1 MCYPFVELN
10 HPSRT
15 HAQYSRVFPCPL
27 HTVFSFIIALYS
39 HKNYLLPCIVFVY
52 SNISTYPSTYTLYS
66 LVSSL
71 YSHISPYPSRYP
83 LYSLV
88 SSLYSHIS
96 PYPSRY
102 PLYSL
107 VSSFYSHISPYPF
120 TYPLYSLVSSFYS
133 HISPYRFTYTL
144 YSLLSSLYSHI
155 RPVPF
160 LIYPLHSCIVS
171 VLLYIPIAFYI
182 SPLLSFISLL
192 IIRLMNLQDN
202 GLGNS
207 PVKPRSKRSSHHD
220 HSKKLSIK
228 DLALELAKKHV
239 STVEPR

>member
-96 PYPSRY
+96 PYPSR
-102 PLYSL
+102 
-107 VSSFYSHISPYPF
+107 
-120 TYPLYSLVSSFYS
+120 YPLYSLVSSFYS